1 MVMKARCS
9 LLFVLATGGAF
20 GEADTAVAAR
30 LRAEFKE
37 SFAYVPSAAGEEM
50 PAGSDGTVLEL
61 EPMVVTRPLAEADI
75 MEESRRRAA
84 AREAAKFS
92 ALKGGSLLTFRRG
105 EIGFWP
111 KIVPVDATPVKKA
124 DVALTIDL
132 LRLKW

>member
-1 MVMKARCS
+1 MKARCS
-9 LLFVLATGGAF
+9 LLFVLTAGWAF
-20 GEADTAVAAR
+20 GNAETAVMAR
-30 LRAEFKE
+30 LKAEFKE
-37 SFAYVPSAAGEEM
+37 SFAYAPPAVGEKNPELAGE
-50 PAGSDGTVLEL
+50 PVLEL
-61 EPMVVTRPLAEADI
+61 EPMIVRRPLSEGDI
-75 MEESRRRAA
+75 MEEARRLAA

-111 KIVPVDATPVKKA
+111 QIVPVNATPVKKA

>member
-1 MVMKARCS
+1 MKARCT
-9 LLFVLATGGAF
+9 LLFVVMTGWVS
-20 GEADTAVAAR
+20 GEAETAVMAR

-37 SFAYVPSAAGEEM
+37 SYAYVPSAAGEEK
-50 PAGSDGTVLEL
+50 PELEGEAVLEL
-61 EPMVVTRPLAEADI
+61 EPMVVTRPLSDAEI
-75 MEESRRRAA
+75 MEEARRLAA

-92 ALKGGSLLTFRRG
+92 ALKGGSILTFRRG